1 MRMMYNWAAGPD
13 GEGEGPQHGR
23 GANDEGHT
31 ERKVCHLL
39 SGILSPSAE
48 QIFRVRIR
56 ILDLDR
62 SVKLRNNYC
71 QTTK

>member
-31 ERKVCHLL
+31 ERKVGMSPAVRHLVSIGRADF
-39 SGILSPSAE
+39 SGPDPYIGSG
-48 QIFRVRIR
+48 
-56 ILDLDR
+56 
-62 SVKLRNNYC
+62 
-71 QTTK
+71 